1 MEAARAIRDAVAA
14 VSRLRQSA
22 ADDGPLQDALL
33 QIKRLQSRRFSGT
46 YADLLAGGPFAP
58 AARFFLEELYGDRD
72 YTRRDEQFARI
83 AGAIEKLFPAHVAGT
98 AAALAQ
104 LHGMTEDLDMQMAR
118 LWRAQQAGDLPSSRR
133 YAIAWRDLGRRDERE
148 RQLDAVV
155 ALGQELARL
164 TRLPGLR
171 TMLRMMR
178 GPANAAGLAD
188 LQRFLEEGFD
198 TFAGMARR
206 RGAVEEFLRTVQ
218 DRERRLFSLLY
229 EQDLVAAETELERT
243 LGQAP

>member
-22 ADDGPLQDALL
+22 ADDDALRHAL
-33 QIKRLQSRRFSGT
+33 LEIKRLQSQRFSGT

-58 AARFFLEELYGDRD
+58 AARFFLAELYGDKD
-72 YTRRDEQFARI
+72 YARRDEQFARI
-83 AGAIEKLFPAHVAGT
+83 AGAIEKLFPAHVART

-104 LHGMTEDLDMQMAR
+104 LHAMTEDLDMQMAR
-118 LWRAQQAGDLPSSRR
+118 CWRTQTDDDLPRSRR
-133 YAIAWRDLGRRDERE
+133 YAMAWQQLGQRDERQ
-148 RQLDAVV
+148 RQLESVL
-155 ALGQELARL
+155 ALGHELARL

-178 GPANAAGLAD
+178 GPANASGLAD

-198 TFAGMARR
+198 TFAGMAGR
-206 RGAVEEFLRTVQ
+206 RGAVEEFLQTVQ
-218 DRERRLFSLLY
+218 EREQRLFSLLY
-229 EQDLVAAETELERT
+229 GTDLVASVTELDRL

>member
-22 ADDGPLQDALL
+22 SDDAPLRASLL
-33 QIKRLQSRRFSGT
+33 EIKRLQSRRFSGT

-58 AARFFLEELYGDRD
+58 AARFFLEELYGDKD

-104 LHGMTEDLDMQMAR
+104 LHAMTEDLDLQMAR
-118 LWRAQQAGDLPSSRR
+118 LWRSQAPGDLPLSRR
-133 YAIAWRDLGRRDERE
+133 YAIAWRELGRRDERE
-148 RQLDAVV
+148 RQLDSVL
-155 ALGQELARL
+155 ALGHELARL

-206 RGAVEEFLRTVQ
+206 PRAVEEFLRTVQ
-218 DRERRLFSLLY
+218 ERERQLFSLLY
-229 EQDLVAAETELERT
+229 GQDLVAGETELERI

>member
-22 ADDGPLQDALL
+22 ADDAPLRDALL

-46 YADLLAGGPFAP
+46 YADLLASGPFAP

-72 YTRRDEQFARI
+72 YARRDEQFARI
-83 AGAIEKLFPAHVAGT
+83 AGAIEKLFPAHVVGT
-98 AAALAQ
+98 AASLAK
-104 LHGMTEDLDMQMAR
+104 LHAMTEDLDMQMAR
-118 LWRAQQAGDLPSSRR
+118 LWRLQPAGDLTQSLR
-133 YAIAWRDLGRRDERE
+133 YVMAWQGLGRRDERE
-148 RQLDAVV
+148 RQLESVL
-155 ALGQELARL
+155 ALGHELARL
-164 TRLPGLR
+164 TRLSGLH

-198 TFAGMARR
+198 TFAGMTRR

-218 DRERRLFSLLY
+218 HRERQLFSLLY
-229 EQDLVAAETELERT
+229 GQDLVACETELDRL

>member
-1 MEAARAIRDAVAA
+1 
-14 VSRLRQSA
+14 
-22 ADDGPLQDALL
+22 
-33 QIKRLQSRRFSGT
+33 
-46 YADLLAGGPFAP
+46 
-58 AARFFLEELYGDRD
+58 
-72 YTRRDEQFARI
+72 
-83 AGAIEKLFPAHVAGT
+83 
-98 AAALAQ
+98 
-104 LHGMTEDLDMQMAR
+104 MA
-118 LWRAQQAGDLPSSRR
+118 WQE
-133 YAIAWRDLGRRDERE
+133 LGRRGERE
-148 RQLDAVV
+148 RQLEPVL
-155 ALGQELARL
+155 ALGHELARL

-218 DRERRLFSLLY
+218 EREGQLFSLLY
-229 EQDLVAAETELERT
+229 GADLVACETELDRL

>member
-1 MEAARAIRDAVAA
+1 MEATRAIRDAVAA
-14 VSRLRQSA
+14 VDRLRKSA
-22 ADDGPLQDALL
+22 AGDAALRDALL
-33 QIKRLQSRRFSGT
+33 EIKRLQSRRFSGT
-46 YADLLAGGPFAP
+46 YADLLASGPFAP

-72 YTRRDEQFARI
+72 YARRDEQFARI

-104 LHGMTEDLDMQMAR
+104 LHAMTEDLDMQMAR
-118 LWRAQQAGDLPSSRR
+118 LWRLQAPGEPSRSRR
-133 YAIAWRDLGRRDERE
+133 YAMAWQELGRRDERE
-148 RQLDAVV
+148 RQLDSVL
-155 ALGQELARL
+155 ALGHELARL

-198 TFAGMARR
+198 TFAGMTRR

-218 DRERRLFSLLY
+218 ERERQLFSLLY
-229 EQDLVAAETELERT
+229 GQDLVACETELDRL

>member
-22 ADDGPLQDALL
+22 ADDAPLRASLL
-33 QIKRLQSRRFSGT
+33 EIKRLQSRRFSGT

-58 AARFFLEELYGDRD
+58 AARFFLEELYGDKD

-104 LHGMTEDLDMQMAR
+104 LHAMTEDLDLQMAR
-118 LWRAQQAGDLPSSRR
+118 LWRSQAPGDLPLSRR
-133 YAIAWRDLGRRDERE
+133 YAIAWRELGRQDERE
-148 RQLDAVV
+148 RQLDSVL
-155 ALGQELARL
+155 ALGHELARL

-198 TFAGMARR
+198 TFAGMARGPR
-206 RGAVEEFLRTVQ
+206 AVEEFLRTVQ
-218 DRERRLFSLLY
+218 ERERQLFSLLY
-229 EQDLVAAETELERT
+229 GQDLVAGETELERI